1 MCVCVCVCVS
11 IAPAFCHPLLL
22 GDTAWWLS
30 EGTLSLSP
38 QDSTAH
44 QCVHGQS
51 RCCKEE
57 TRRCVLHRVGTA
69 VIMAMSSVCV
79 CVCVC
84 VCVVCVLCVCVCV
97 VCVLCVCVLCVCCV
111 CVLCVC
117 VLCVCVCVCVCVC
130 TQTDFVGSARA
141 KGCAILPFI
150 LHPTERFS
158 TMKIK
163 SLEDI
168 KEEREKQTHNAH
180 MSAGKWKKGVP
191 VSPTLV
197 MPSTVFHPGM
207 QSWMGNSRRPH
218 QQGNPFKFV
227 AKPTLNNQ
235 SPPKTVETPTQAAQS
250 PPKVVKSPQK
260 AVKAFPEA
268 AKLSTVT
275 AAHEPM
281 ASETSASVEAR
292 QAKSAMSSDARRL
305 KSPSTRSQTQ
315 VSVTVLVTGQK
326 HCLMVVSSLLPLTGY
341 TGPTGQE
348 AFLIRHKCDS
358 Y

>member
-1 MCVCVCVCVS
+1 MCVCVCV
-11 IAPAFCHPLLL
+11 F
-22 GDTAWWLS
+22 
-30 EGTLSLSP
+30 
-38 QDSTAH
+38 
-44 QCVHGQS
+44 
-51 RCCKEE
+51 
-57 TRRCVLHRVGTA
+57 
-69 VIMAMSSVCV
+69 
-79 CVCVC
+79 
-84 VCVVCVLCVCVCV
+84 
-97 VCVLCVCVLCVCCV
+97 VLCVCVLCVC
-111 CVLCVC
+111 
-117 VLCVCVCVCVCVC
+117 CVCVCVC

-281 ASETSASVEAR
+281 ASETSVEAR

-315 VSVTVLVTGQK
+315 VSVTVLAAGQK